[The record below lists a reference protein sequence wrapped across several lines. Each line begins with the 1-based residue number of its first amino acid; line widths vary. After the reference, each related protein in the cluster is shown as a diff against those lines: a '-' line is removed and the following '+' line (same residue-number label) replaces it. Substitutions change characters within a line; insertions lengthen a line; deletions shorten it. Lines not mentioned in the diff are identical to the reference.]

1 MEWVI
6 ETINTEMKD
15 LATSA
20 KKGMEEIT
28 CSMDNIKIADKIN
41 IENINIGV
49 KFD

>member
-6 ETINTEMKD
+6 QKINTEMKD
-15 LATSA
+15 LAISA

-28 CSMDNIKIADKIN
+28 HSMDNIKIADKIN
-41 IENINIGV
+41 MDNLNLGV